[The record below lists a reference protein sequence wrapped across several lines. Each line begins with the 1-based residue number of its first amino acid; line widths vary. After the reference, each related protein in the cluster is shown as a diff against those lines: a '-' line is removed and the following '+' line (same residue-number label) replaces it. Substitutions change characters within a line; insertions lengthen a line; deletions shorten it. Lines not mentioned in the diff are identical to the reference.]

1 MPQFGAHAGHIDQI
15 QQGTGEKHENDTEK
29 VIFGLKIIPF
39 FIPSDYMASSILRQK
54 HSPEL
59 NIYITSK
66 NAKYKKT
73 GGKPKE
79 RFISRTKERSRMH

>member
-15 QQGTGEKHENDTEK
+15 QQGTCEKHENDMEK

-54 HSPEL
+54 HSPDL
-59 NIYITSK
+59 NVYFTSK
-66 NAKYKKT
+66 NAKIQKDWW
-73 GGKPKE
+73 
-79 RFISRTKERSRMH
+79 